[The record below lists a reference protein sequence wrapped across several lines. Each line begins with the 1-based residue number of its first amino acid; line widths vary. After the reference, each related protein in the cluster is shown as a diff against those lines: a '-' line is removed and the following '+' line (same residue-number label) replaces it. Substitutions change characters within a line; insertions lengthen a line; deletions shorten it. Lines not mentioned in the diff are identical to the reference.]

1 MPAKRRTKEDWTE
14 AALQALREGGLAAV
28 AIEPLAKR
36 LGTTKGSAYWHF
48 PNRDALLDA
57 TLQRWEQEH
66 TERVIEIVESESEPE
81 SNPDPDHTPDS
92 VRRLRKLFALV
103 LTSPDGFA
111 VELALLSATDEPT
124 VTPVR
129 NRVTE
134 RRIDYLARL
143 FADLGFARTEARR
156 RAVLAYAS
164 YVGYAQ
170 LARSTP
176 DALPRTRQSQRAY
189 LDSTIA
195 LLIKP

>member
-1 MPAKRRTKEDWTE
+1 MPTNRRTKADWTE
-14 AALQALREGGLAAV
+14 AALRALSEGGLAAV

-36 LGTTKGSAYWHF
+36 LGATKGSAYWHF
-48 PNRDALLDA
+48 PTREALLRA
-57 TLQRWEQEH
+57 TVERWEQEH
-66 TERVIEIVESESEPE
+66 TERVIEIVETEQ
-81 SNPDPDHTPDS
+81 DP

-111 VELALLSATDEPT
+111 VELALLSARDEPT

-129 NRVTE
+129 ERVTE
-134 RRIDYLARL
+134 RRIAYLARL
-143 FADLGFARTEARR
+143 FADLGFGRAEARR
-156 RAVLAYAS
+156 RAVLAYSA

-176 DALPRTRQSQRAY
+176 DALPRTKQSRRAY

-195 LLIKP
+195 TLTQA

>member
-1 MPAKRRTKEDWTE
+1 MPAKRRTKDDWTA

-36 LGTTKGSAYWHF
+36 LGATKGSAYWHF
-48 PNRDALLDA
+48 ANREALLRA
-57 TLQRWEQEH
+57 TVERWEQEH
-66 TERVIEIVESESEPE
+66 TERVIEAVETESETEH
-81 SNPDPDHTPDS
+81 NPA
-92 VRRLRKLFALV
+92 RRLRKLFALV

-111 VELALLSATDEPT
+111 VELALLSAADEPT

-143 FADLGFARTEARR
+143 FADLGFPKAEARR
-156 RAVLAYAS
+156 RATLAYSA

-170 LARSTP
+170 LARSVP
-176 DALPRTRQSQRAY
+176 GALPKTKPAQRAY

-195 LLIKP
+195 LLTNK

>member
-1 MPAKRRTKEDWTE
+1 MPAKRRTKDDWTA

-36 LGTTKGSAYWHF
+36 LGATKGSAYWHF
-48 PNRDALLDA
+48 ASREALLRA
-57 TLQRWEQEH
+57 TVERWEQEH
-66 TERVIEIVESESEPE
+66 TERVIEIVETEQ
-81 SNPDPDHTPDS
+81 DP
-92 VRRLRKLFALV
+92 VRRLRKLFGLV

-111 VELALLSATDEPT
+111 VELALLSATDST

-129 NRVTE
+129 ERVTE

-143 FADLGFARTEARR
+143 FADIGFSRAEARR
-156 RAVLAYAS
+156 RAVLGYSA

-176 DALPRTRQSQRAY
+176 GALPRTKSAQRAY

-195 LLIKP
+195 VLTTE

>member
-1 MPAKRRTKEDWTE
+1 MPAKRRTKADWTE
-14 AALQALREGGLAAV
+14 AALEALREGGLAAV

-36 LGTTKGSAYWHF
+36 LGATKGSAYWHF
-48 PNRDALLDA
+48 PNREALLRA
-57 TLQRWEQEH
+57 TVERWEQEH
-66 TERVIEIVESESEPE
+66 TERVIEIVDPE
-81 SNPDPDHTPDS
+81 PDP

-111 VELALLSATDEPT
+111 IELALLSAGDEPT

-143 FADLGFARTEARR
+143 FAGLGFARAEARR
-156 RAVLAYAS
+156 RAVLAYSA

-195 LLIKP
+195 LLTNP